1 MSTMARAADVLVVM
15 AKYPR
20 PGQVKTR
27 LARRFGAEAA
37 CRLYEAFL
45 ADIAHGFAGKP
56 FSLLWAIDP
65 PRANLSD
72 VIGSPADC
80 IDQIGADLG
89 QRMRNCFGQIFAEG
103 ARRVVMI
110 GADVPHIPESTI
122 DAAFAALADH
132 DVALAPSP
140 DGGYCLV
147 ALSRPLDLF
156 TSIEMSTPRV
166 FEETRA
172 LIEQHGLRWKTLPE
186 CFDVDEV
193 DDVDALARLIKTGAA
208 ELPRTQSVLS
218 NFHRSPVTGH
228 R

>member
-1 MSTMARAADVLVVM
+1 MSRAADVLVVM

-27 LARRFGAEAA
+27 LASRFGVEAA

-45 ADIAHGFAGKP
+45 LDIASRFAGRA
-56 FSLLWAIDP
+56 FALLWGVDP
-65 PRANLSD
+65 PRADLRKI
-72 VIGSPADC
+72 VGAAADC
-80 IDQIGADLG
+80 IDQIGDDLG
-89 QRMRNCFGQIFAEG
+89 ERMRHCFEQIFAEG

-122 DAAFAALADH
+122 ESAFAALADH

-147 ALSRPLDLF
+147 GLGRPVDLF
-156 TSIEMSTPRV
+156 TAIEMSTPRV
-166 FEETRA
+166 FAETRA
-172 LIEQHGLRWKTLPE
+172 LIEQRGLRLQLLPE
-186 CFDVDEV
+186 CFDVDELG
-193 DDVDALARLIKTGAA
+193 DVDALARLIETGAVT
-208 ELPRTQSVLS
+208 LPHTQQALS
-218 NFHRSPVTGH
+218 GLPTRY